1 VVAPRSSASA
11 QAADTAD
18 SIRLPER
25 PRGTAERSAYLPV
38 SEHGLIGDLHCV
50 ALVGT
55 NGTIDWHCCPSFDS
69 PSVFGSLL
77 DADRGGSFEL
87 AAAVPAETRQFYF
100 PDTNVL
106 ITRFFAEEGVGEIQD
121 FMPIGGASETQRHR
135 LIRRVLCVRGTM
147 PFRAQVA
154 PRFDYGIQPHTL
166 TEVGAGVLFTTPSST
181 VGLTATVP
189 FEHDGRDVTA
199 EFKLAEGESAMF
211 AMDET
216 DGDAVPR
223 PCSGEEAEELL
234 AATVAFWRNWLSASR
249 YRGRWREVVH
259 RSALTLKLLTYAPT
273 GAIVAAPTTSL
284 PEQIGGERNWD
295 YRYVWI
301 RDAAFC
307 VYALLRLGFTSEA
320 DAFIQF
326 IARHVTASQLSASGP
341 MQVMYGIDGRTEL
354 PERELSHLAGH
365 QGSAPVRI
373 GNAAAKQLQL
383 DIYGELM
390 DSVYL
395 YDRWHQ
401 PISSAHWDTI
411 TTRAD
416 WLCDHWDQ
424 PDEGIWETRGSPK
437 KFLYSQLMC
446 WVAMER
452 AIRLA
457 VRRGLPAD
465 LERWRRARDA
475 IYRRILDRG
484 WSPRLKAFTQ
494 YEGGDVLDASVLL
507 MPLVKF
513 ISPTDPK
520 WLSTLDALT
529 ASLVSDSL
537 VYRYDP
543 QDTPDGLRGAEATFS
558 ACSFWYVEALTRA
571 GRLDEARLAFE
582 KMLTYGNHLGL
593 YAEEISRTGKQ
604 QGNFPQALTHLALI
618 SAAFNLDRALDSP
631 PASAGGWP

>member
-1 VVAPRSSASA
+1 VTRSPDAEDGPGASG
-11 QAADTAD
+11 Q
-18 SIRLPER
+18 
-25 PRGTAERSAYLPV
+25 SAYLPV

-55 NGTIDWHCCPSFDS
+55 NGTIDWHCCPSFDA
-69 PSVFGSLL
+69 PSIFGSLL
-77 DADRGGSFEL
+77 DAERGGCFEL
-87 AAAVPAETRQFYF
+87 AAEVPAKTRQYYL

-106 ITRFFAEEGVGEIQD
+106 ITRFFGRDGVSEIQD
-121 FMPIGGASETQRHR
+121 FMPVGRPVEEQGHR
-135 LIRRVLCVRGTM
+135 LIRRVLCVRGSM
-147 PFRAQVA
+147 PFRARIA
-154 PRFDYGIQPHTL
+154 PRFDYGAEPHTL
-166 TEVGAGVLFTTPSST
+166 TGTQSGAVFAASSLT

-189 FEHDGRDVTA
+189 VKHDDRDVTA
-199 EFKLAEGESAMF
+199 EFKLTEGESAVF
-211 AMDET
+211 VLDEAT
-216 DGDAVPR
+216 GGATPR
-223 PCSGEEAEELL
+223 PCSREEAREL
-234 AATVAFWRNWLSASR
+234 AEATIGFWRHWLSASR

-284 PEQIGGERNWD
+284 PEQIGGARNWD
-295 YRYVWI
+295 YRYVWV

-307 VYALLRLGFTSEA
+307 IYALLRLGFTSEA
-320 DAFIQF
+320 DAFMHF
-326 IARHVTASQLSASGP
+326 ILKHATAREDDSAGP

-354 PERELSHLAGH
+354 PERELHHLAGYL
-365 QGSAPVRI
+365 GSRPVRT

-401 PISSAHWDTI
+401 PISSAQWDAI
-411 TTRAD
+411 TVRAE

-424 PDEGIWETRGSPK
+424 PDEGIWETRGGRK

-452 AIRLA
+452 AVRLA
-457 VRRGLPAD
+457 IRRGLPAN
-465 LERWRRARDA
+465 LERWQAVRDA
-475 IYRRILDRG
+475 IYRRIMDRG
-484 WSPRLKAFTQ
+484 WSPALKAFTQ
-494 YEGGDVLDASVLL
+494 YEGGTVLDAAVLL

-513 ISPTDPK
+513 IAPTDPK

-529 ASLVSDSL
+529 ANLVSDSL

-543 QDTPDGLRGAEATFS
+543 RASPDGVSGEEGTFS
-558 ACSFWYVEALTRA
+558 VCSFWYVEALTRA

-582 KMLTYGNHLGL
+582 KMLTYANHVGL
-593 YAEEISRTGKQ
+593 YAEQISRTGAQ

-618 SAAFNLDRALDSP
+618 SAAYNLDRAL
-631 PASAGGWP
+631 G

>member
-1 VVAPRSSASA
+1 MVGRS
-11 QAADTAD
+11 
-18 SIRLPER
+18 
-25 PRGTAERSAYLPV
+25 GYLPV
-38 SEHGLIGDLHCV
+38 SEHGLIGDLHTV

-55 NGTIDWHCCPSFDS
+55 NGTIDWHCSPSFDA
-69 PSVFGSLL
+69 PSIFGSLL
-77 DADRGGSFEL
+77 DPDRGGCFEL
-87 AAAVPAETRQFYF
+87 AAAVPAKTGQFYL

-106 ITRFFAEEGVGEIQD
+106 ITRFSTDEGVGEVQD
-121 FMPIGGASETQRHR
+121 LMPVGGDPESQRHR
-135 LIRRVLCVRGTM
+135 LIRRVLCVRGSM
-147 PFRAQVA
+147 PFRARIA
-154 PRFDYGIQPHTL
+154 PRFGYGNDPHTL
-166 TEVGAGVLFTTPSST
+166 TQTQAGVIFAASSLT
-181 VGLTATVP
+181 VSLTATVP
-189 FEHDGRDVTA
+189 VEHDDRDVTA
-199 EFKLAEGESAMF
+199 DFTLAEGQSAVF
-211 AMDET
+211 ALDEAS
-216 DGDAVPR
+216 GGAAPQ
-223 PCSGEEAEELL
+223 PCPGAEARELGE
-234 AATVAFWRNWLSASR
+234 ATIDFWRRWLRASQ
-249 YRGRWREVVH
+249 YRGRWRETVQ

-295 YRYVWI
+295 YRYVWV

-320 DAFIQF
+320 DAFMQF
-326 IARHVTASQLSASGP
+326 ILEQATVSEGSLSGP
-341 MQVMYGIDGRTEL
+341 VQVMYGIDGRTEL
-354 PERELSHLAGH
+354 PERELPHLAGY
-365 QGSAPVRI
+365 QRSRPVRI

-401 PISSAHWDTI
+401 PISSARWDVIIART
-411 TTRAD
+411 D
-416 WLCDHWDQ
+416 WLCDHWDR
-424 PDEGIWETRGSPK
+424 PDEGIWETRGGPK

-446 WVAMER
+446 WVGLER

-465 LERWRRARDA
+465 LERWRAARDA
-475 IYRRILDRG
+475 IYRRIMDRG
-484 WSPRLKAFTQ
+484 WSARLQAFAQ

-529 ASLVSDSL
+529 ANLVSDSL

-543 QDTPDGLRGAEATFS
+543 EASPDGVRGEEGTFS

-571 GRLDEARLAFE
+571 GRLEEARLAFE
-582 KMLTYGNHLGL
+582 KMLTHANHLGL
-593 YAEEISRTGKQ
+593 YAEQIGRTGDQ

-618 SAAFNLDRALDSP
+618 SAAYNLDRAL
-631 PASAGGWP
+631 G